1 MKNATIR
8 QLRVFTEVAKHLS
21 FARAA
26 EALHLTPP
34 AVTMQVKELE
44 HHVGM
49 PLFERQGRQVSLT
62 TVGEYMLVYA
72 RRIISTLKDA
82 EDAAARLQHLEVG
95 TLTIG
100 MVSTAKYFLP
110 RLLAGFQR
118 EHEGIETRL
127 AVGNREQLVKMLH
140 ANEVDIAIMGRPP
153 KELATRAEPFAA
165 HPHVFVAATDH
176 PLLKVPHPTVDML
189 QPYGFISRE
198 RGSGTRAAMAHFLEK
213 SRMEPRVVMEMNS
226 NETIKQAVMAGMGIS
241 FLSLHTI
248 GLELEHGLIAMLD
261 VEGTPVVRAW
271 NVVHTLSKL
280 LSPAAESFRY
290 YMLERAEQDLAK
302 SYGRF
307 MVLEGAPN
315 PPSPSP

>member
-26 EALHLTPP
+26 EVLHLTPP

-44 HHVGM
+44 SHVGM

-72 RRIISTLKDA
+72 RRIVSTLKDA
-82 EDAAARLQHLEVG
+82 EDAAARLQRLEVG
-95 TLTIG
+95 MLTIC

-110 RLLAGFQR
+110 KLLAGFQR

-140 ANEVDIAIMGRPP
+140 GNEVDIAIMGRPP
-153 KELATRAEPFAA
+153 TELATRAEPFAA
-165 HPHVFVAATDH
+165 HPHVFVAPTDH

-189 QPYGFISRE
+189 RPYGFISRE
-198 RGSGTRAAMAHFLEK
+198 RGSGTRAALEKFLEK
-213 SRMEPRVVMEMNS
+213 SRMEPRVVMEMAS

-241 FLSLHTI
+241 FLSMHTI
-248 GLELEHGLIAMLD
+248 GLELEHKLISVLD
-261 VEGTPVVRAW
+261 VEGTPVIRAW

-290 YMLERAEQDLAK
+290 YMLERAEQHLAET
-302 SYGRF
+302 YGRF
-307 MVLEGAPN
+307 LTLDN
-315 PPSPSP
+315 PPSVAAPAP